1 MGISVWQLL
10 IVLLI
15 AVVLF
20 GTKKLRNI
28 GGDLGAAIKNFRSS
42 MKENEKEEEELVSP
56 PQMERDE
63 DEAQV
68 IEGKASVKQ
77 NNKL

>member
-42 MKENEKEEEELVSP
+42 MRESEKEEEELVSP
-56 PQMERDE
+56 PKVERDKGE
-63 DEAQV
+63 TQV

-77 NNKL
+77 DN